1 MACEWPDNPSVLL
14 VSTALEGM
22 DDVSSIQRREK
33 ESETKSA
40 ILYPTIV
47 KLYNNGMGGVDLI
60 DQRTAAYQL
69 NCKSSVRFYL

>member
-1 MACEWPDNPSVLL
+1 MACEWLDNPSVLL

-47 KLYNNGMGGVDLI
+47 KLYTNGMGGVDLI
-60 DQRTAAYQL
+60 DQRTAAYRL